1 MKAYRVSKECN
12 DSMDEKAALI
22 KSYNTG
28 ELLYVLRDIEKEPQ
42 KYGEK
47 IIKSVIGRLY
57 DMGIT
62 CI

>member
-42 KYGEK
+42 KYDEK

>member
-1 MKAYRVSKECN
+1 
-12 DSMDEKAALI
+12 MDEKAALI

-42 KYGEK
+42 KYDEK

>member
-1 MKAYRVSKECN
+1 VKAYRVSKECN

-42 KYGEK
+42 KYDEK